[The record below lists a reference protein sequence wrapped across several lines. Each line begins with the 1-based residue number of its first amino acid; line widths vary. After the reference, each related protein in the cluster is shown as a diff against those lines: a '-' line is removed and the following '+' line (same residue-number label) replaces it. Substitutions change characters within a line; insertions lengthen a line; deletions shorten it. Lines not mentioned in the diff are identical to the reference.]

1 MLTQPLALCICDPVQ
16 DHALLRRQ
24 RRFRLH
30 PMTWSP
36 HLLSRYLK
44 AFGSMEASVIRK
56 GGWSGVR
63 FCCITR
69 AVPRQSVRQTS
80 DNDGSRKER
89 EDGTGWLRVGPIG
102 LVIPSPAATSRDSI
116 SGGG

>member
-1 MLTQPLALCICDPVQ
+1 M
-16 DHALLRRQ
+16 
-24 RRFRLH
+24 
-30 PMTWSP
+30 
-36 HLLSRYLK
+36 
-44 AFGSMEASVIRK
+44 IRK

-80 DNDGSRKER
+80 DNDGSRKEQ

-116 SGGG
+116 SGGADEGHALDLPCFPKQLEVFYQKTLDAQ

>member
-1 MLTQPLALCICDPVQ
+1 
-16 DHALLRRQ
+16 
-24 RRFRLH
+24 
-30 PMTWSP
+30 
-36 HLLSRYLK
+36 
-44 AFGSMEASVIRK
+44 VIRK

-116 SGGG
+116 SGGGLMKGMLDLPFFPKQLEVFYQKTLDAQ